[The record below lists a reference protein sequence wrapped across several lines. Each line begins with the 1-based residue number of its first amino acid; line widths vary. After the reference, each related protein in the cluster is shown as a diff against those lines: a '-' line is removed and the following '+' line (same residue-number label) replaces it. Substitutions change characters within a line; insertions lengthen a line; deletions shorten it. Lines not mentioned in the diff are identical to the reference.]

1 MGGRKQRSATDAVMC
16 LTHDIQLINNNN
28 KVLSALLLDVKEAF
42 DHVSL
47 NQLLKVM
54 KKLHLPQTV
63 LK

>member
-1 MGGRKQRSATDAVMC
+1 MC
-16 LTHDIQLINNNN
+16 LTHDIQQAFNNN
-28 KVLSALLLDVKEAF
+28 KVLSALFLNVKGAF

-54 KKLHLPQTV
+54 QKLHLPQVV